1 MTDAAH
7 LLTSLAQALSTMIL
21 YAEGHPA
28 RERSL
33 DRAWE
38 RLQRLLETD
47 PAPQFSFVGSDVIY
61 GARAM
66 RELAEWDWGTR
77 LAGVGIQRIEFAKAN
92 TRAELEDFLLDALA
106 RLTMGQLDT
115 TVARQERTSTIRYG
129 AIRVEGQED
138 APAPVQASIRVE
150 TIGFNLS
157 DEAEAIRWMHEEV
170 ERRGELPL
178 MEAETVVR
186 SLSLA
191 MHSDQEMLIPL
202 LQLKEYD
209 QYTTTHSLN
218 VSVLCMALAEFMGLS
233 PVDVRG
239 FGVAGLLHDIGKVR
253 IPREI
258 LNKPGK
264 LDDRE
269 LQVMRKHPV
278 DGAKIIIESDRKLDL
293 ASVVAYEHHIMLN
306 GGGYPGMKFRRP
318 THQASKLVHVCDVYD
333 ALRTN
338 RPYREAWESE
348 RVLAH
353 IEQGSGPDFDPDVV
367 RAFTAMIRQWD
378 KRVTVVESESQVFG
392 VRPVTPPPEPAAA
405 PIIAPA

>member
-7 LLTSLAQALSTMIL
+7 FLTSLAQVLSTLVL

-47 PAPQFSFVGSDVIY
+47 PAPRFTFVGGDVIH

-66 RELAEWDWGTR
+66 RELADWDWGTR
-77 LAGVGIQRIEFAKAN
+77 LAGAGMQRIEFDKAN
-92 TRAELEDFLLDALA
+92 TRDDLEDFLHDACT
-106 RLTMGQLDT
+106 RLTMGHLDT
-115 TVARQERTSTIRYG
+115 TTARQERRTGIRYG
-129 AIRVEGQED
+129 PIRVEGQED
-138 APAPVQASIRVE
+138 VPAPVQASIRVAP
-150 TIGFNLS
+150 TGFNLS
-157 DEAEAIRWMHEEV
+157 DESDAIRWMHEEV

-218 VSVLCMALAEFMGLS
+218 VSVLSMALAEFMGLAAA
-233 PVDVRG
+233 DVRA

-264 LDDRE
+264 LEERE
-269 LQVMRKHPV
+269 MQVMRRHPV
-278 DGAKIIIESDRKLDL
+278 EGARIIIESDRRLDL

-306 GGGYPGMKFRRP
+306 GGGYPGFKFRRP

-353 IEQGSGPDFDPDVV
+353 IEKGAGPDFDPDVV
-367 RAFTAMIRQWD
+367 RAFTTMIRQWE
-378 KRVTVVESESQVFG
+378 KRVTVLESETQIFG
-392 VRPVTPPPEPAAA
+392 SRPAAPPPAAD
-405 PIIAPA
+405 PVVAPA